1 MICLKDVSKIYNQGK
16 ANETQALQHVT
27 LTIKKGDMVAITGPS
42 GSGKTTI
49 CNLITRFWDVQQGE
63 IMIGGK
69 NIKEIEF
76 EELMKLMSIVF
87 QKVYLFHDTIE
98 NNIKFG
104 KPTVTHEEVVEAARR
119 ACCHD
124 FIEKLPNG
132 YQTIIGEGG
141 STLSGGEK
149 QRLSIARSLLKQSN
163 ILLLDEATSSVD
175 NITQKNIQTAIEKIN
190 RNTTILIIAHRLS
203 TVINCDR
210 IIVIDDGKII
220 DTGTHS
226 ELLKS
231 CPKYQELYKYEEKT
245 K

>member
-1 MICLKDVSKIYNQGK
+1 MRFYDANTGSIKVDGHDIKDFNRYDLRDNFGMVLQDTWLFKGTIMENIRYGRLDATDEEVIAAAKAAHAHHFIKTLPDGYQMELNEDASNVSQGQK
-16 ANETQALQHVT
+16 QL
-27 LTIKKGDMVAITGPS
+27 LTIAMAILADKKI
-42 GSGKTTI
+42 
-49 CNLITRFWDVQQGE
+49 LI
-63 IMIGGK
+63 
-69 NIKEIEF
+69 
-76 EELMKLMSIVF
+76 
-87 QKVYLFHDTIE
+87 
-98 NNIKFG
+98 
-104 KPTVTHEEVVEAARR
+104 
-119 ACCHD
+119 
-124 FIEKLPNG
+124 
-132 YQTIIGEGG
+132 
-141 STLSGGEK
+141 
-149 QRLSIARSLLKQSN
+149 
-163 ILLLDEATSSVD
+163 LDEATSSVD

>member
-1 MICLKDVSKIYNQGK
+1 MRKKDDNGF
-16 ANETQALQHVT
+16 
-27 LTIKKGDMVAITGPS
+27 D
-42 GSGKTTI
+42 
-49 CNLITRFWDVQQGE
+49 
-63 IMIGGK
+63 
-69 NIKEIEF
+69 
-76 EELMKLMSIVF
+76 SIV
-87 QKVYLFHDTIE
+87 
-98 NNIKFG
+98 
-104 KPTVTHEEVVEAARR
+104 
-119 ACCHD
+119 
-124 FIEKLPNG
+124 
-132 YQTIIGEGG
+132 GEGG
-141 STLSGGEK
+141 VILSGGEK